1 MKTGLLVLA
10 IALAANAGAEPSA
23 PATLAATETAIERAG
38 LRADADALAQ
48 AVRPL
53 DAALAREPDNA
64 ALLYT
69 RAFGHYAATAPL
81 RAAKERGAMRVQL
94 EQAVALLQRVK
105 DPRWAAEAAA
115 LHGGILGQLI
125 DLEGGVSGMT
135 LGPKSRRL
143 LEQAARTAPASPR
156 VLLFRGIAQLNT
168 PPIWGGDPAEGA
180 ELLQQAVDRFE
191 AGAQPAGAPRWG
203 HAEALA
209 WLGIARRR
217 AGDTGRART
226 AWERALVLDP
236 DYRWVRLALL
246 PSLAKNRG
254 Q

>member
-1 MKTGLLVLA
+1 MKTGLLILA
-10 IALAANAGAEPSA
+10 SALAANAGAESSA
-23 PATLAATETAIERAG
+23 PATLAAIEMAIERAC
-38 LRADADALAQ
+38 LRADADALGE

-69 RAFGHYAATAPL
+69 RAFGHYAATASL
-81 RAAKERGAMRVQL
+81 RAAKEGEAIRVQL
-94 EQAVALLQRVK
+94 ERAVALLLRVK
-105 DPRWAAEAAA
+105 DPRWKAEVAA

-125 DLEGGVSGMT
+125 DLEGGVSGMM

-143 LEQAARTAPASPR
+143 LEQATQAAPANPR

-180 ELLQQAVDRFE
+180 ALLQQAVDRFE
-191 AGAQPAGAPRWG
+191 AGVQPAGAPRWG

-209 WLGIARRR
+209 WLGIARQRT
-217 AGDTGRART
+217 GDAGRARN
-226 AWERALVLDP
+226 AWEQALLLEP

-246 PSLAKNRG
+246 PSLGKNQGR
-254 Q
+254 